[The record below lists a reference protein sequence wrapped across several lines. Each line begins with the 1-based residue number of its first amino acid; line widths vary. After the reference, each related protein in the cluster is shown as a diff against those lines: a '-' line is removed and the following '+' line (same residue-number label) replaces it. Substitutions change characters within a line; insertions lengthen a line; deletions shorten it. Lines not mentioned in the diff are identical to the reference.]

1 MTSAE
6 QMGQRIAILS
16 IAVFLAAG
24 LFMLRF
30 VNEERHRRR
39 LCHHQLTR
47 K

>member
-30 VNEERHRRR
+30 VNEERGRA
-39 LCHHQLTR
+39 TAAAYATTN
-47 K
+47 